1 MKVYFI
7 YYYFKLTHTVA
18 FFLLCVPTMKD
29 LFANAN
35 SDGESDGV
43 LVLSG
48 VDFREEGMKNKY
60 MADLRYSTH
69 LKASPASLSL
79 SRLQHEK
86 RLQQ

>member
-60 MADLRYSTH
+60 MADLRYVRVQY
-69 LKASPASLSL
+69 ASQGLP
-79 SRLQHEK
+79 RLFEPVAFAA
-86 RLQQ
+86 